1 MASSPRAEV
10 FHIPTFLL
18 GEMKGLCSRGE
29 WRASRRKTVSRKD
42 CGPSSLRRSIFVFP
56 QLILRNRKRLLRV
69 YDTLKPAV
77 SVLNVRRSKI
87 RDFCRDS
94 PSNPTATVSMPRKF
108 RENQNQISALRSN
121 VCQLPTSSTTPE
133 SCTKAVG
140 VAGLMQSQIIT
151 VSNFLKYKIYRS

>member
-108 RENQNQISALRSN
+108 REIKTKYQHCDQTSAN
-121 VCQLPTSSTTPE
+121 CQLHPQHQRVVQKQWGLQV
-133 SCTKAVG
+133 SCKV
-140 VAGLMQSQIIT
+140 
-151 VSNFLKYKIYRS
+151 K